1 MALAGTLSG
10 GEKIIMAVIEKKMIE
25 PRQSRL
31 AGAVVLAIFIGLAVT
46 PFAFSGSQSLNVA
59 AKICYFIVLAAS
71 FDLLLGYSGIIS
83 FAHTMFFG
91 IGGYGAAIALHTLGA
106 SWNAVLIGTI
116 SAIALALVLAFLI
129 GLFSLRLRT
138 IFFAMITLAV
148 ATFFA
153 ILASQLST
161 ITGGEEGRTFTIPEM
176 LRPGYKLLDQPIAG
190 VTINGRILAYYLILI
205 TSTVL
210 FVAMLRLVRSPF
222 GRVLQAMRENS
233 FRTEAL
239 GFNTISFRI
248 IVNCIA
254 AIWLRYTGPG
264 TTLSFDIMMDILLI
278 VVIGGMGT
286 LYGAVVGATLLLL
299 AESYLQNLMGVI
311 SQATVGLP
319 ILPQLFHPDRWLL
332 WLGILFILS
341 IYFFPTGIVGKL
353 QKR

>member
-1 MALAGTLSG
+1 MAA
-10 GEKIIMAVIEKKMIE
+10 IEKKMIE

-190 VTINGRILAYYLILI
+190 VTINGRILAYYLIFI
-205 TSTVL
+205 TSILL

-254 AIWLRYTGPG
+254 AVLAALAGVLCAIWLRYTGPG

-319 ILPQLFHPDRWLL
+319 ILPQLFHPDRLLL